1 VKWIFE
7 GRISATVKTIGEVW
21 RNSPPP
27 KFLHSNKKPSMII
40 ANPIYDVVFK
50 YLLEDVEIAR
60 ELLST
65 ILGEEIHRL
74 ELKPQETA
82 TEKSGGGISILRFDF
97 KAIIKNKNGEL
108 HKVLIE
114 LQKAKKAFDVMRFRR
129 YLGDNYRKEDD
140 VFNDQG
146 VLEKRPLPII
156 SIYFLGFPLDNIH
169 AGVVKINREYRDAV
183 TQELLD
189 IKEDFV
195 ELLTHDSYLIQA
207 RKLHPKARTKL
218 ERVLQVF
225 SPIYQTTNDQHQ
237 LDFQGDTN
245 DPLIKKMLD
254 RLGRAIANEEIRDNM
269 DVEDE
274 LDRIFDREMKK
285 LADEKDEIIAEKV
298 GIIAEK
304 EDIIAEKDQL
314 LIAEKKRAE
323 EEKKRAEEEK
333 KRAEEEK
340 KRAEEEKKRA
350 EAEIQK
356 NLALQSQIEALKKQI
371 KP

>member
-1 VKWIFE
+1 
-7 GRISATVKTIGEVW
+7 
-21 RNSPPP
+21 
-27 KFLHSNKKPSMII
+27 MII

-65 ILGEEIHRL
+65 ILGEEIQSL

-97 KAIIKNKNGEL
+97 KAIIKNKSGEL

-140 VFNDQG
+140 VINYKG
-146 VLEKRPLPII
+146 ESEKRPLPII
-156 SIYFLGFPLDNIH
+156 SIYFLGFPIDNIH
-169 AGVVKINREYRDAV
+169 AGVVKINREYRDVV
-183 TQELLD
+183 TQEILE

-207 RKLHPKARTKL
+207 RKLPRKARTKL
-218 ERVLQVF
+218 ERILQVF

-254 RLGRAIANEEIRDNM
+254 RLGRAIASEEIRDNM
-269 DVEDE
+269 DLEDE

-285 LADEKDEIIAEKV
+285 LAAEKDEIIAEK
-298 GIIAEK
+298 
-304 EDIIAEKDQL
+304 DQL
-314 LIAEKKRAE
+314 LLEEKKRAEDEKKRAE
-323 EEKKRAEEEK
+323 EE
-333 KRAEEEK
+333 
-340 KRAEEEKKRA
+340 
-350 EAEIQK
+350 IQK
-356 NLALQSQIEALKKQI
+356 NLELQRQIEELKKQI

>member
-1 VKWIFE
+1 
-7 GRISATVKTIGEVW
+7 
-21 RNSPPP
+21 
-27 KFLHSNKKPSMII
+27 MII

-65 ILGEEIHRL
+65 ILGEEIQSL

-97 KAIIKNKNGEL
+97 KAIIKNKSGEL

-140 VFNDQG
+140 VINDKG
-146 VLEKRPLPII
+146 ESEKRPLPII

-169 AGVVKINREYRDAV
+169 AGVVKINREYRDVV
-183 TQELLD
+183 TQEILE

-207 RKLHPKARTKL
+207 RKLPRQARTKL
-218 ERVLQVF
+218 ERILQVF

-254 RLGRAIANEEIRDNM
+254 RLGRAIASEEIRDNM
-269 DVEDE
+269 DLEDE

-285 LADEKDEIIAEKV
+285 LAAEKDE
-298 GIIAEK
+298 
-304 EDIIAEKDQL
+304 IIAEKDQL
-314 LIAEKKRAE
+314 LI
-323 EEKKRAEEEK
+323 EEKKRAEVEK
-333 KRAEEEK
+333 KRAEV
-340 KRAEEEKKRA
+340 
-350 EAEIQK
+350 EIQK
-356 NLALQSQIEALKKQI
+356 NLELQRQIEELKKQI